1 MMKNLLVSYKGIHEF
16 LGKARRLGFNTNLVD
31 LVSYCVCIIRRI
43 VNDRPNRVPVI
54 SITSKTKHKQNS
66 AFNEMLIPIGG

>member
-31 LVSYCVCIIRRI
+31 LVSYCVCIIRSI
-43 VNDRPNRVPVI
+43 VNARRNRVPVI

>member
-31 LVSYCVCIIRRI
+31 LVSYCVCIIMRI
-43 VNDRPNRVPVI
+43 VNARRNRVPVI

>member
-1 MMKNLLVSYKGIHEF
+1 MKNLLVSYKGIHEF

-31 LVSYCVCIIRRI
+31 LVSYCVCIIRSI
-43 VNDRPNRVPVI
+43 VNARRNRVPVI